1 MDCRSGARGRLFAPA
16 PRGPGGVLPT
26 RAPLLSTTDRKLPG
40 PLPRPPRPCNVG
52 VARSSF
58 PVDRQLEGYHH
69 DQASRQLQRRPGPRR
84 REVVPLGVP
93 RHEAGRGPRQ
103 RARRQPRGGP
113 RRPVLPGR
121 GGHPGRRRPGPKHR
135 LPGHQAR
142 QARRASRSLTCPES
156 QPTGPRSCSPETSRP
171 TSATPW

>member
-16 PRGPGGVLPT
+16 PRGPGGCCRRGRRCFRRLIGNCRALCQDRHGHVMWVSQEAAFRSTDNWKDTTIIKQAVSCSAVLG
-26 RAPLLSTTDRKLPG
+26 LD
-40 PLPRPPRPCNVG
+40 VG
-52 VARSSF
+52 KSS
-58 PVDRQLEGYHH
+58 
-69 DQASRQLQRRPGPRR
+69 
-84 REVVPLGVP
+84 LGVP

-121 GGHPGRRRPGPKHR
+121 GGHPGRRRPDPKHR